1 MRNTTAIFV
10 ILALAVTAPALA
22 QRKIDEVRPLAPDGE
37 VWIENLA
44 GSVQVIGSST
54 NQVEI
59 TGVLGKNVRDLEIS
73 GSEYELEIYVDVPS
87 HVDDLETD
95 LVIHI
100 PATASVVVD
109 TVSATI
115 QVEGVAGAVELE
127 SVSGWVKTMG
137 VPRELSVE
145 TVSGDIGVA
154 SAPTSTDLASV
165 SGSITVDDAQGELY
179 AESVSGSINVKGGAL
194 DSGDFET
201 VSGEITFAADVRGS
215 GSLDFESM
223 SGSIALMVSPG
234 VSADF
239 DISTFSGDIVNTIGP
254 EARRTSQYTPEK
266 ELSFTAGSGTANV
279 SIETFS
285 GQVKIQ
291 SR

>member
-1 MRNTTAIFV
+1 MRKATVFFMV
-10 ILALAVTAPALA
+10 LALAVTAPALA
-22 QRKIDEVRPLAPDGE
+22 QRKVDEVHTLAADGE

-44 GSVQVIGSST
+44 GSIQVIGSSA

-95 LVIHI
+95 LVIKV
-100 PATASVVVD
+100 PATASVGVD

-115 QVEGVAGAVELE
+115 QVEGVTGAVELE

-137 VPRELSVE
+137 GPRELSVD
-145 TVSGDIGVA
+145 TVSGDINVL
-154 SAPTSTDLASV
+154 SAPSSTDLASV

-179 AESVSGSINVKGGAL
+179 AESVSGSIEVKGGAL
-194 DSGDFET
+194 DSGDFQT
-201 VSGEITFAADVRGS
+201 VSGNINFSADVWGS
-215 GSLDFESM
+215 GSVDFETM
-223 SGSIALMVSPG
+223 SGTVVLTVSPG
-234 VSADF
+234 ISADF
-239 DISTFSGDIVNTIGP
+239 DISTFSGEIVNAIGP

-266 ELSFTAGSGTANV
+266 ELSFTAGSGTASV

-291 SR
+291 TR